1 MEFMII
7 KYISIFLALMVV
19 LSFHEFAHAYAA
31 VKNGDYTP
39 KLMGRYTLNPLA
51 HFDLVGLCCFALVGF
66 GWAKPVP
73 VNPRNFNN
81 YKKGSIWVAIAGVLA
96 NFILAFITYPLHY
109 LSLYLPSIGYFTEV
123 LMLTLGYVHSF
134 SLTFIVFNL
143 LPIYPLDGFRLYDSL
158 SNKRGKVYWFLREKG
173 MYVLYGLFFLGIL
186 SNALSIPQINVL
198 GTILDFLTNIIAFPI
213 TMFWMLIGGL
223 VL

>member
-1 MEFMII
+1 MVSMII
-7 KYISIFLALMVV
+7 KYVAIFLALMVV
-19 LSFHEFAHAYAA
+19 LSVHEFAHAYAA

-73 VNPRNFNN
+73 VNPSNFNN
-81 YKKGSIWVAIAGVLA
+81 YKKGCIWVAIAGVLA
-96 NFILAFITYPLHY
+96 NFILAFAVYPLSY
-109 LSLYLPSIGYFTEV
+109 LSMFLPSFGYFTEV
-123 LMLTLGYVHSF
+123 LNFTLGYIHAF
-134 SLTFIVFNL
+134 SLSFIVFNL

-158 SNKRGKVYWFLREKG
+158 NRKKGKVYWFLREKG
-173 MYVLYGLFFLGIL
+173 MYILYGLFFLSIL
-186 SNALSIPQINVL
+186 SDALFFPWLDVFGIV
-198 GTILDFLTNIIAFPI
+198 LDFFANIIGYPI